1 MNKYLILLL
10 IAIVHPGHSQNF
22 GDSTHPMNKDTDNRL
37 ILNYWTKKSDLINAV
52 YESALKVLSAKPE
65 ASFFDLSANTAF
77 QKIAGQDGMKL
88 LGGPMLGNVKESGVS
103 IWVRTLKPSQVSV
116 EVTGQAYSHKFGP
129 VRSTR
134 STDLSAVLVVDGL
147 KPSSAYTYRLFIDGK
162 PIPTTGDMHFRTAA
176 SPDNLEEASRIVFGS
191 CPHRW
196 GLGNPTLLGQ
206 IQSHKPDAFLLY
218 GDIAVQDRTNHL
230 GMHRADYLLRDFH
243 PAWKSLTANIPVYAT
258 WDDHDYFG
266 NDKSGIPEGFV
277 DKDRDNV
284 REVFKNSWNNPSY
297 GFEDSKQGIF
307 TRTRIG
313 AFDIIMTD
321 NRYFRDNQVFLGKSQ
336 LDWLKKELLACTAPF
351 IILSCG
357 SMWSDYVSDGKD
369 SWGENDAEGREELFS
384 FIEKNNISGVLLLS
398 GDRHG
403 ARGFR
408 IPRKS
413 GFSYYEFEP
422 GRLGGR
428 VGPPAKQDSWD
439 TQLFGLDG
447 TFAFGELTYLPSTT
461 DPGVAFRLVKEDG
474 SLLYELK
481 LQRSQ
486 LTPNNFH

>member
-1 MNKYLILLL
+1 MNKYLFLL
-10 IAIVHPGHSQNF
+10 IAAIVQPCLAQNF
-22 GDSTHPMNKDTDNRL
+22 GDSGHPMNKDSDNRL
-37 ILNYWTKKSDLINAV
+37 ILNYWSKKSDLTNAV

-65 ASFFDLSANTAF
+65 TSFFDLSTDAIF
-77 QKIAGQDGMKL
+77 QKRARKDGMWL
-88 LGGPMLGNVKESGVS
+88 LGGPMLGNVNEGGVS
-103 IWVRTLKPSQVSV
+103 IWVRTLRPSQISV
-116 EVTGQAYSHKFGP
+116 EVMGKGYKRKFGP
-129 VRSTR
+129 VGSTQE
-134 STDLSAVLVVDGL
+134 TDLSAVLLISGL
-147 KPSSAYTYRLFIDGK
+147 KESSAYTYRLFIDGE
-162 PIPTTGDMHFRTAA
+162 PIPATDDMHFRTAA
-176 SPDNLEEASRIVFGS
+176 SADSPTGASRIVFGS

-206 IQSHKPDAFLLY
+206 IKARKPDGLLLY

-243 PAWKSLTANIPVYAT
+243 PAWKSLAANIPVYAS

-277 DKDRDNV
+277 DKDRENV

-297 GFEDSKQGIF
+297 GFEGSKQGIF

-321 NRYFRDNQVFLGKSQ
+321 NRFFRNDQVFLGRTQ
-336 LDWLKKELLACTAPF
+336 MDWLKKELLACTAPF

-357 SMWSDYVSDGKD
+357 TMWSDYVSDGKD
-369 SWGENDAEGREELFS
+369 SWGENDAEGREELFR

-413 GFSYYEFEP
+413 GFGYYEFEP
-422 GRLGGR
+422 GSLGGR

-447 TFAFGELTYLPSTT
+447 TFAFGELTYVPSTT
-461 DPGVAFRLVKEDG
+461 DPGVSFRLIKEDG
-474 SLLYELK
+474 SLLYELS
-481 LQRSQ
+481 LWRSQ

>member
-1 MNKYLILLL
+1 
-10 IAIVHPGHSQNF
+10 
-22 GDSTHPMNKDTDNRL
+22 
-37 ILNYWTKKSDLINAV
+37 
-52 YESALKVLSAKPE
+52 
-65 ASFFDLSANTAF
+65 
-77 QKIAGQDGMKL
+77 
-88 LGGPMLGNVKESGVS
+88 
-103 IWVRTLKPSQVSV
+103 
-116 EVTGQAYSHKFGP
+116 
-129 VRSTR
+129 
-134 STDLSAVLVVDGL
+134 
-147 KPSSAYTYRLFIDGK
+147 
-162 PIPTTGDMHFRTAA
+162 MHFRTAA

-422 GRLGGR
+422 GSLGGR